1 MPEHVETAVLGAVLA
16 SSVTATLGAPRP
28 LLYRHGAY
36 PLEDLPS
43 HVRAASSLRRHGS
56 RLVILQDDVNALAVL
71 DPANGSVHSVLLP
84 AGPDRARVFDDARG
98 NKRFKLDLEAS
109 IVLPDGRL
117 VAFGSGSS
125 PHREKIVTMAA
136 RQDALPQQFS
146 GDAFYRALRAHTDAR
161 GARLNVEGA
170 VVQGGWLRLLQR
182 GNGKRGF
189 VPWNA
194 ILDVPIEP
202 FVGWLDGRGA
212 CPGVHRIL
220 EVRLGTVDGVPF
232 GFTDGAVMADG
243 RLAFLACAED
253 TADALDDGPVLGC
266 RFGWLEAGDESAVM
280 TPVVDGKGRPTH
292 LKLEGI
298 ETRAGEPCVFD
309 VVADVDSGEEP
320 AQIAELIVCE
330 Q

>member
-1 MPEHVETAVLGAVLA
+1 MPGRPELRTLQATLSGDL
-16 SSVTATLGAPRP
+16 TATLGEPRP

-36 PLEDLPS
+36 PLEDLPP

-71 DPANGSVHSVLLP
+71 EPATGSVTSILLP
-84 AGPDRARVFDDARG
+84 VGPDRARVFDDARG
-98 NKRFKLDLEAS
+98 NKKFKLDLEAS

-125 PHREKIVTMAA
+125 PHREKVVTVAA
-136 RQDALPQQFS
+136 RKDALPQQFS
-146 GDAFYRALRAHTDAR
+146 GDAFYRTLREHAVAR
-161 GARLNVEGA
+161 GARLNLEGA
-170 VVQGGWLRLLQR
+170 VVQGPWLRLLQR

-194 ILDVPIEP
+194 ILDLPLEP
-202 FVGWLDGRGA
+202 FTDWLDGRGG
-212 CPGVHRIL
+212 CPPVERIL
-220 EVRLGTVDGVPF
+220 ELALGDVDGVPF
-232 GFTDGAVMADG
+232 GFTDAAVAADG

-266 RFGWLEAGDESAVM
+266 RFGWVDADDETMMM
-280 TPVVDGKGRPTH
+280 TTIVDPKGRPTR

-298 ETRAGEPCVFD
+298 ETRAGTAAMFD
-309 VVADVDSGEEP
+309 VVADMDSGEEP
-320 AQIAELIVCE
+320 AQIAELTVSG
-330 Q
+330 

>member
-1 MPEHVETAVLGAVLA
+1 MTDHVATTALRAVLSPDLE
-16 SSVTATLGAPRP
+16 ATLTTPRP

-36 PLEDLPS
+36 PLEDLPA

-71 DPANGSVHSVLLP
+71 DPGTGSVNALLLP
-84 AGPDRARVFDDARG
+84 TGPERVRVFDDARG
-98 NKRFKLDLEAS
+98 NKKFKLDLEAS

-125 PHREKIVTMAA
+125 AHREKIVTVSA
-136 RQDALPQQFS
+136 REGALPQQFS
-146 GDAFYRALRAHTDAR
+146 GEALYRVLREHSDAR

-170 VVQGGWLRLLQR
+170 VVQGSTLRLLQR

-194 ILDVPIEP
+194 VLDLPLEP
-202 FVGWLDGRGA
+202 FVGWLDGRA
-212 CPGVHRIL
+212 PCPAVARIL
-220 EVRLGTVDGVPF
+220 DVPLGDVDGVPF

-253 TADALDDGPVLGC
+253 TADALLDGPVHGC
-266 RFGWLEAGDESAVM
+266 RFGWLVPGDAEAVM
-280 TPVVDGKGRPTH
+280 TTIVDDTGVPTR

-298 ETRAGEPCVFD
+298 ETRADDPRVFD

-320 AQIAELIVCE
+320 AQIAELIVRG
-330 Q
+330 